1 MSLNFYIRR
10 TSFEWLAETVNGRGT
25 VLSERWIQ
33 VSEKIL
39 EQFRNNPETI
49 YFASTLWINLF
60 DTYNTPLTSIRRSI
74 NTLYNKGLIEREE
87 EKAKCP
93 MYGKKVFQYKLSK

>member
-1 MSLNFYIRR
+1 MENYFNTTQLNGEEIKEAKRKA
-10 TSFEWLAETVNGRGT
+10 TK
-25 VLSERWIQ
+25 Q
-33 VSEKIL
+33 DEKIL

-49 YFASTLWINLF
+49 YFASTLWLNLF

-93 MYGKKVFQYKLSK
+93 MYDKKVYQYKLSK

>member
-1 MSLNFYIRR
+1 MENYFNTTQLKGEEIKEVKRKA
-10 TSFEWLAETVNGRGT
+10 TK
-25 VLSERWIQ
+25 Q
-33 VSEKIL
+33 DEKIL